1 MATKKTLNDC
11 GGYKPLP
18 LLKPK
23 KESTK
28 KKQEKTTPKKR
39 GS

>member
-1 MATKKTLNDC
+1 MATKKTNSDC

-23 KESTK
+23 KDDK
-28 KKQEKTTPKKR
+28 KKQEKPAPKKK
-39 GS
+39 GK

>member
-23 KESTK
+23 KESAK
-28 KKQEKTTPKKR
+28 KKQEKATPKKR
-39 GS
+39 GK

>member
-11 GGYKPLP
+11 GGYKPASLP
-18 LLKPK
+18 KLK

-28 KKQEKTTPKKR
+28 KKQEKATPKKK
-39 GS
+39 GK